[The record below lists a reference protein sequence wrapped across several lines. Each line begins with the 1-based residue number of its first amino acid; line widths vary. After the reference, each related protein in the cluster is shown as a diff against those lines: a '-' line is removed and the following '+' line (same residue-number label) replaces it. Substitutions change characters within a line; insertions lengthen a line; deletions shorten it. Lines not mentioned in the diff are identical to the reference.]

1 MYKPAMTAGA
11 IFAALAVV
19 LGAFAAHGL
28 TKVLPP
34 EKIDVF
40 QKGVTYQ
47 FYHSFALLII
57 GIAYSAYPL
66 KSLENAMIM
75 FILGIIFFSG
85 SLYLY
90 PLLEVKNVAIPVV
103 GRLIT
108 PLGGLCYIAGWVM
121 FLMGILKS
129 KN

>member
-28 TKVLPP
+28 TKVLPA

-57 GIAYSAYPL
+57 GIAYSAYPF
-66 KSLENAMIM
+66 KSLENAMVL
-75 FILGIIFFSG
+75 FIFGIILFSG

-90 PLLEVKNVAIPVV
+90 PLLEVKNVAIPVAA
-103 GRLIT
+103 RLIT
-108 PLGGLCYIAGWVM
+108 PLGGLCYIVGWVM
-121 FLMGILKS
+121 FLMGILK
-129 KN
+129 K

>member
-11 IFAALAVV
+11 IFAALAVT

-28 TKVLPP
+28 AKMLPP

-47 FYHSFALLII
+47 FYHSFALLIV
-57 GIAYSAYPL
+57 GIAYSAYPF
-66 KSLENAMIM
+66 KSLENAMLM
-75 FILGIIFFSG
+75 FILGILFFSG

-90 PLLEVKNVAIPVV
+90 PLLEAKNVAIPTIA
-103 GRLIT
+103 RLIT

-121 FLMGILKS
+121 FLMGILKG
-129 KN
+129 K

>member
-1 MYKPAMTAGA
+1 MYKPALIAGTLLAATA
-11 IFAALAVV
+11 VM

-47 FYHSFALLII
+47 FYHSFALILV
-57 GIAYSAYPL
+57 GLVYAGFPARQLQLAVPLFIA
-66 KSLENAMIM
+66 
-75 FILGIIFFSG
+75 GIICFSG
-85 SLYLY
+85 TLYLF

-108 PLGGLCYIAGWVM
+108 PLGGLAFIAGWLM
-121 FLMGILKS
+121 FMLGILK
-129 KN
+129 K

>member
-11 IFAALAVV
+11 ISAALAVM

-28 TKVLPP
+28 AKVLPP

-57 GIAYSAYPL
+57 GIAYSAYPF

-75 FILGIIFFSG
+75 FILGIVCFSG

-90 PLLEVKNVAIPVV
+90 PLLEVKNVAIPTLA
-103 GRLIT
+103 RLVT
-108 PLGGLCYIAGWVM
+108 PLGGVCFIVGWVL
-121 FLMGILKS
+121 FLMGILKAKS
-129 KN
+129 

>member
-1 MYKPAMTAGA
+1 MAAGA
-11 IFAALAVV
+11 IFAALAVI
-19 LGAFAAHGL
+19 LGAFGAHGL
-28 TKVLPP
+28 TRMLPP

-57 GIAYSAYPL
+57 GISYTNYPF
-66 KSLENAMIM
+66 KSLENAVIM
-75 FILGIIFFSG
+75 FILGIVFFSG

-90 PLLEVKNVAIPVV
+90 PILEAKNINIPVIA
-103 GRLIT
+103 RLVT
-108 PLGGLCYIAGWVM
+108 PLGGLCYITGWVL

-129 KN
+129 KG

>member
-11 IFAALAVV
+11 LLAALAVI

-40 QKGVTYQ
+40 QKGVTYH
-47 FYHSFALLII
+47 FYHAFALLIV
-57 GIAYSAYPL
+57 GIAYSSYPA
-66 KSLENAMIM
+66 KQLETAVPL
-75 FILGIIFFSG
+75 FILGIVCFSG

-90 PLLEVKNVAIPVV
+90 PLLEVRNINIPTIA
-103 GRLIT
+103 RLVT
-108 PLGGLCYIAGWVM
+108 PVGGLLFISGWIM
-121 FLMGILKS
+121 FLLGILK
-129 KN
+129 KP

>member
-11 IFAALAVV
+11 LFAALAVT

-28 TKVLPP
+28 TKMLPP

-57 GIAYSAYPL
+57 GMAYSSYPV
-66 KSLENAMIM
+66 KSLESAMM
-75 FILGIIFFSG
+75 LFILGIVFFSG

-90 PLLEVKNVAIPVV
+90 PILEVKNVAIPTIA
-103 GRLIT
+103 RLIT
-108 PLGGLCYIAGWVM
+108 PLGGVCYIMGWVM

>member
-11 IFAALAVV
+11 LFAALAVV

-28 TKVLPP
+28 TKILPP

-47 FYHSFALLII
+47 FYHAFGLLVI
-57 GIAYSAYPL
+57 GIAYSAYPF
-66 KSLENAMIM
+66 KSLESAMMM

-90 PLLEVKNVAIPVV
+90 PILEVKNVSIPTVA
-103 GRLIT
+103 RLIT
-108 PLGGLCYIAGWVM
+108 PLGGLCYVVGWAM
-121 FLMGILKS
+121 LLMGILK
-129 KN
+129 K